1 MKKLVSA
8 LCALTLAVTVTAQQ
22 SEKLSHKLEDN
33 PIISNSKGCAPPQS
47 VTHPNYR
54 LSDSSA
60 KTELLIPR
68 IPKQPVKSLL
78 DYQDVEPL
86 DTLDTG
92 NDYVKVVIYS
102 DNSWRYIKT
111 ADFLSS
117 RSDIFEKNW
126 SSSGTDPYRLDW
138 KDFPS
143 SWSIWLVDSLNQYHV
158 PYKGKVN
165 PRGKFGPRRGRRHQ
179 GVDLPLTK
187 GDPIYATF
195 PGKVRISTMMRGY
208 GNLIVIR
215 HENGLETF
223 YGHLSKRNV
232 NVGDIVNAGDV
243 IGLGGSTGRSTGP
256 HLHFETRYMGYAFD
270 PQWLM
275 NFESGELRR
284 RMFVL
289 KKKYLNQY
297 SNYEQNF
304 DDEFKTAEEDAAEEA
319 ALAAM
324 RWYKVRSGDTLGRIA
339 INNGTT
345 VSAIC
350 RLNGIKSTSTLRI
363 GQRLRV
369 R

>member
-1 MKKLVSA
+1 MVSA
-8 LCALTLAVTVTAQQ
+8 TNLFSQEVV
-22 SEKLSHKLEDN
+22 
-33 PIISNSKGCAPPQS
+33 GCTPPYS
-47 VTHPNYR
+47 SSHPNYKIGEQ
-54 LSDSSA
+54 SKA
-60 KTELLIPR
+60 PELIVPR
-68 IPKQPVKSLL
+68 IPKQPVNSLF
-78 DYQDVEPL
+78 DIGPEPL

-92 NDYVKVVIYS
+92 NEYVKVVIYS
-102 DNSWRYIKT
+102 DNSWKYIKT
-111 ADFLSS
+111 SLFTQTL
-117 RSDIFEKNW
+117 DIFDSNW
-126 SSSGTDPYRLDW
+126 NSSTTDPYKLEW

-179 GVDLPLTK
+179 GVDLPLSV
-187 GDPIYATF
+187 GSPIYATF
-195 PGKVRISTMMRGY
+195 TGKVRISRSMKGY
-208 GNLIVIR
+208 GNVVVIR

-232 NVGDIVNAGDV
+232 EENDWVNAGDV
-243 IGLGGSTGRSTGP
+243 IGLGGNTGRSTGP
-256 HLHFETRYMGYAFD
+256 HLHFEVRYQGYAFD
-270 PQWLM
+270 PQWLI
-275 NFESGELRR
+275 NFETGELRR

-289 KKKYLNQY
+289 KKKYLSQY

-324 RWYKVRSGDTLGRIA
+324 RWYTVRSGDTLGRIA